1 MAGKLPWW
9 KLRVSMAAGLESV
22 LAILLK
28 RESTSEVFRYGIRKV
43 AVLKVSENFQQG
55 TFAIKAA
62 ALHVCRPA
70 GLQVATL
77 LKMTC

>member
-1 MAGKLPWW
+1 MAGKPPWW

-28 RESTSEVFRYGIRKV
+28 RESTSEVFCYGVRKV
-43 AVLKVSENFQQG
+43 AVLKVSEKFQQG
-55 TFAIKAA
+55 TFAIQA
-62 ALHVCRPA
+62 A

-77 LKMTC
+77 LKMTCWQNIQN